1 MKTKSYLYFS
11 ILFFCILP
19 LKVFAQADPAKW
31 KKIFENQNYEIFI
44 DPSTVKPITNPQITP
59 KGYTFIDMINF
70 KKVPEDSDIDASVS
84 HVASIDCSNPGYK
97 NQYGTLY
104 KKHNANGLGV
114 SFPASAWVD
123 IPKAN
128 EQTKMIFKY
137 FCGS

>member
-1 MKTKSYLYFS
+1 VKTKNYLYFS

-70 KKVPEDSDIDASVS
+70 KKVPEDSQLDASVT
-84 HVASIDCSNPGYK
+84 HIASVDCNNPGYK
-97 NQYGTLY
+97 SQGGRLL
-104 KKHNANGLGV
+104 KKHYANAAGQE
-114 SFPASAWVD
+114 FPGSPWVD

-128 EQTKMIFKY
+128 EQTKIIFKY
-137 FCGS
+137 FCNN